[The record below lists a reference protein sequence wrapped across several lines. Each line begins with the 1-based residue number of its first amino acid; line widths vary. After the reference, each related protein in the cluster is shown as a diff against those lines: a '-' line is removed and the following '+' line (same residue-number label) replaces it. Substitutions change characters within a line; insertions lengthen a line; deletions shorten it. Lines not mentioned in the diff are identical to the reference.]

1 MSHLSLRAE
10 GVSYAYPSGVE
21 PLTDATIDI
30 PPASRVAILG
40 ANGSGKTTL
49 LKILAGSLRATR
61 GIVEVDGVPLRHDRR
76 GLRRHRQSVQLVLQ
90 DPDDQLFSADVA
102 HDVAFGPANLGLE
115 RAEISERV
123 AEALDLLS
131 IESLSSRPTHELS
144 YGERKRVTIAGA
156 MAMRPCVL
164 LLDEPSAG
172 LDPAGIEEMFRALG
186 RLEEKQTTVVL
197 STHDTAL
204 AFEWADSV
212 AVVQGGKVWQG
223 DPDRLLRDGDLMAAA
238 RLRPPWLIDL
248 WDHLRTLGVE
258 LPRSVPR
265 NTGECA
271 KQISETLLPRVT
283 SIQSPSAPEWDS
295 KVDRHASIPA
305 DLSSSAPAVRR

>member
-1 MSHLSLRAE
+1 MSHLSLCAK
-10 GVSYAYPSGVE
+10 GISYSYPSGTE
-21 PLTDATIDI
+21 PLAGATIDI

-49 LKILAGSLRATR
+49 LKILAGSLEPTS
-61 GIVEVDGVPLRHDRR
+61 GTVEVDGVPLRHTRR
-76 GLRRHRQSVQLVLQ
+76 GLRRHRQDVQLVLQ

-102 HDVAFGPANLGLE
+102 HDVAFGPANLGLN
-115 RAEISERV
+115 RSEISERV

-131 IESLSSRPTHELS
+131 IEPLADRPTHELS

-172 LDPAGIEEMFRALG
+172 LDPAGVEEMFQALDK
-186 RLEEKQTTVVL
+186 LEKNHTTVVL

-204 AFEWADSV
+204 AYEWADSV
-212 AVVQGGKVWQG
+212 AVVHGGAVRQGP
-223 DPDRLLRDGDLMAAA
+223 PDEILRDGNVMTAA
-238 RLRPPWLIDL
+238 RLRPPWLIEL
-248 WDHLRTLGVE
+248 WDRLHAREVE

-265 NTGECA
+265 NTDECA
-271 KQISETLLPRVT
+271 QHIAELL
-283 SIQSPSAPEWDS
+283 QSRNTAWQLQFTPEGAGPVS
-295 KVDRHASIPA
+295 SPVDPVLAHSF
-305 DLSSSAPAVRR
+305 SSHSG

>member
-1 MSHLSLRAE
+1 MRA
-10 GVSYAYPSGVE
+10 GGISYAYPSGVE
-21 PLTDATIDI
+21 PLTNATIDI

-49 LKILAGSLRATR
+49 LKILAGSLKPT
-61 GIVEVDGVPLRHDRR
+61 GGTVEVDGVPLRHDRR

-115 RAEISERV
+115 RTEISERV

-131 IESLSSRPTHELS
+131 IEALASRPTHELS

-172 LDPAGIEEMFRALG
+172 LDPAGIEEMFLALG
-186 RLEEKQTTVVL
+186 RLEQKQTTVVL

-212 AVVQGGKVWQG
+212 AVVQGGNVRQG
-223 DPDRLLRDGDLMAAA
+223 APDRVLRDADLMTAA

-248 WDHLRTLGVE
+248 WDKLHTLGAG

-271 KQISETLLPRVT
+271 RQISEILLSRNAFQK
-283 SIQSPSAPEWDS
+283 SYSAPERTS
-295 KVDRHASIPA
+295 EMDRPASVPVA
-305 DLSSSAPAVRR
+305 GVL